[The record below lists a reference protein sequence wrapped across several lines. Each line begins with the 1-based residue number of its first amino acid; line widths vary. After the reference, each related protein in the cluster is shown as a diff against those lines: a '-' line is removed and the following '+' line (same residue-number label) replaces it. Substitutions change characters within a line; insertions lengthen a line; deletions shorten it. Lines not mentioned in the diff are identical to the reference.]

1 MKNPNIKLV
10 AIVPSLDG
18 GCQYVGLV
26 KNITNEEYATLL
38 KEQRTN
44 EQKQAK
50 EKRELLEQ
58 VESMEEII
66 VFLYNENKTLKGEDE
81 RARSIKEIFAQI
93 KSLKN
98 EVDEDEKSIED

>member
-18 GCQYVGLV
+18 GCKYVGLV

-50 EKRELLEQ
+50 EKRELLER
-58 VESMEEII
+58 VETLESELATLKHEIK
-66 VFLYNENKTLKGEDE
+66 VLKGEDE
-81 RARSIKEIFAQI
+81 
-93 KSLKN
+93 
-98 EVDEDEKSIED
+98 DEESVED

>member
-50 EKRELLEQ
+50 EKRELLER
-58 VESMEEII
+58 VETLESELANLKHEIK
-66 VFLYNENKTLKGEDE
+66 FLKGEDE
-81 RARSIKEIFAQI
+81 
-93 KSLKN
+93 
-98 EVDEDEKSIED
+98 DEESIED

>member
-50 EKRELLEQ
+50 EKRELLER
-58 VESMEEII
+58 VETLESELTTLKHEIK
-66 VFLYNENKTLKGEDE
+66 VLKGEDE
-81 RARSIKEIFAQI
+81 
-93 KSLKN
+93 
-98 EVDEDEKSIED
+98 DEESVED

>member
-50 EKRELLEQ
+50 EKRELLER
-58 VESMEEII
+58 VETLESEII
-66 VFLYNENKTLKGEDE
+66 ALKHEIKVLKGEDE
-81 RARSIKEIFAQI
+81 
-93 KSLKN
+93 
-98 EVDEDEKSIED
+98 DEESIED

>member
-50 EKRELLEQ
+50 EKRELLER
-58 VESMEEII
+58 VETLESELATLKQEIK
-66 VFLYNENKTLKGEDE
+66 VLKGEDE
-81 RARSIKEIFAQI
+81 
-93 KSLKN
+93 
-98 EVDEDEKSIED
+98 DEESIED

>member
-10 AIVPSLDG
+10 AIVPTLDG

-26 KNITNEEYATLL
+26 KNLTNEEYATLL

-50 EKRELLEQ
+50 EKRELLER
-58 VESMEEII
+58 VETLENELTTLKHEIK
-66 VFLYNENKTLKGEDE
+66 VLKGEDE
-81 RARSIKEIFAQI
+81 
-93 KSLKN
+93 
-98 EVDEDEKSIED
+98 DEESIED

>member
-50 EKRELLEQ
+50 EKRELLEL
-58 VESMEEII
+58 VETLESELTTLKHEIK
-66 VFLYNENKTLKGEDE
+66 VLKGEDE
-81 RARSIKEIFAQI
+81 
-93 KSLKN
+93 
-98 EVDEDEKSIED
+98 DEESIED

>member
-26 KNITNEEYATLL
+26 KNVTNEEYATLL

-50 EKRELLEQ
+50 EKRELLVL
-58 VESMEEII
+58 VETLTSELATLKHEIK
-66 VFLYNENKTLKGEDE
+66 VLKGEDE
-81 RARSIKEIFAQI
+81 
-93 KSLKN
+93 
-98 EVDEDEKSIED
+98 DEESIED

>member
-50 EKRELLEQ
+50 EKRELLER
-58 VESMEEII
+58 VETLTKDVRKFKKEIK
-66 VFLYNENKTLKGEDE
+66 VLKGEDVE
-81 RARSIKEIFAQI
+81 GE
-93 KSLKN
+93 
-98 EVDEDEKSIED
+98 DEDEESIED

>member
-50 EKRELLEQ
+50 EKRELLER
-58 VESMEEII
+58 VETLTSELNTLKHEIK
-66 VFLYNENKTLKGEDE
+66 VLKGEDE
-81 RARSIKEIFAQI
+81 
-93 KSLKN
+93 
-98 EVDEDEKSIED
+98 DEESIED

>member
-26 KNITNEEYATLL
+26 KNLTNEEYATLL

-44 EQKQAK
+44 EQKQTK
-50 EKRELLEQ
+50 EKRDILDRLQ
-58 VESMEEII
+58 TCEETISKLTKEI
-66 VFLYNENKTLKGEDE
+66 RVLKGEDE
-81 RARSIKEIFAQI
+81 YE
-93 KSLKN
+93 
-98 EVDEDEKSIED
+98 ESIED

>member
-50 EKRELLEQ
+50 EKRELLER
-58 VESMEEII
+58 VETLESEVATLKHEIK
-66 VFLYNENKTLKGEDE
+66 VLKGEDE
-81 RARSIKEIFAQI
+81 
-93 KSLKN
+93 
-98 EVDEDEKSIED
+98 DEESIED

>member
-50 EKRELLEQ
+50 EKRELLER
-58 VESMEEII
+58 VETLTEELATLKHEIK
-66 VFLYNENKTLKGEDE
+66 VLKGEDE
-81 RARSIKEIFAQI
+81 
-93 KSLKN
+93 
-98 EVDEDEKSIED
+98 DEESIED

>member
-50 EKRELLEQ
+50 EKRELLER
-58 VESMEEII
+58 VKTLESELTTLKHEIK
-66 VFLYNENKTLKGEDE
+66 VLKGEDE
-81 RARSIKEIFAQI
+81 
-93 KSLKN
+93 
-98 EVDEDEKSIED
+98 DEESIED

>member
-50 EKRELLEQ
+50 EKRELLER
-58 VESMEEII
+58 VETLESELTALKHEIK
-66 VFLYNENKTLKGEDE
+66 VLKGEDE
-81 RARSIKEIFAQI
+81 
-93 KSLKN
+93 
-98 EVDEDEKSIED
+98 DEESIED

>member
-26 KNITNEEYATLL
+26 KNITKEEYATLL

-50 EKRELLEQ
+50 EKRELLER
-58 VESMEEII
+58 VETLESELATLKHEIK
-66 VFLYNENKTLKGEDE
+66 VLKGEDE
-81 RARSIKEIFAQI
+81 
-93 KSLKN
+93 
-98 EVDEDEKSIED
+98 DEESIED

>member
-18 GCQYVGLV
+18 GCQYVGVV

-50 EKRELLEQ
+50 EKRELLER
-58 VESMEEII
+58 VETLESELTTLKHEIK
-66 VFLYNENKTLKGEDE
+66 VLKGEDE
-81 RARSIKEIFAQI
+81 
-93 KSLKN
+93 
-98 EVDEDEKSIED
+98 DEESIED

>member
-50 EKRELLEQ
+50 EKRELLER
-58 VESMEEII
+58 VETLESELATLKHEIK
-66 VFLYNENKTLKGEDE
+66 VLKGEDE
-81 RARSIKEIFAQI
+81 
-93 KSLKN
+93 
-98 EVDEDEKSIED
+98 DEESVED

>member
-50 EKRELLEQ
+50 EKRELLGR
-58 VESMEEII
+58 VETLKSEITTLKHEI
-66 VFLYNENKTLKGEDE
+66 KVLKGEDE
-81 RARSIKEIFAQI
+81 
-93 KSLKN
+93 
-98 EVDEDEKSIED
+98 DEESIED

>member
-10 AIVPSLDG
+10 AIVPTLDG

-50 EKRELLEQ
+50 EKRELLER
-58 VESMEEII
+58 VEALESEITTLKHEI
-66 VFLYNENKTLKGEDE
+66 KVLKGEDE
-81 RARSIKEIFAQI
+81 
-93 KSLKN
+93 
-98 EVDEDEKSIED
+98 DEESIED

>member
-50 EKRELLEQ
+50 EKRELLER
-58 VESMEEII
+58 VETLESEITTLKHEI
-66 VFLYNENKTLKGEDE
+66 KVLKGEDE
-81 RARSIKEIFAQI
+81 
-93 KSLKN
+93 
-98 EVDEDEKSIED
+98 DEESIED

>member
-44 EQKQAK
+44 EQKQ
-50 EKRELLEQ
+50 EKRIKQLENDLYFI
-58 VESMEEII
+58 SEEVGKLIKEI
-66 VFLYNENKTLKGEDE
+66 KVLKGEDE
-81 RARSIKEIFAQI
+81 
-93 KSLKN
+93 
-98 EVDEDEKSIED
+98 DEESIED

>member
-26 KNITNEEYATLL
+26 ENITNEEYATLL

-50 EKRELLEQ
+50 EKRELLDL
-58 VESMEEII
+58 V
-66 VFLYNENKTLKGEDE
+66 KTLKKDVRTLKKDIKVLKGEDE
-81 RARSIKEIFAQI
+81 
-93 KSLKN
+93 
-98 EVDEDEKSIED
+98 DEESIED

>member
-18 GCQYVGLV
+18 GCQYVGVV

-50 EKRELLEQ
+50 EKRELLER
-58 VESMEEII
+58 VETLESKLATLKHEIK
-66 VFLYNENKTLKGEDE
+66 VLKGEDE
-81 RARSIKEIFAQI
+81 
-93 KSLKN
+93 
-98 EVDEDEKSIED
+98 DEESVEN

>member
-50 EKRELLEQ
+50 EKRELLER
-58 VESMEEII
+58 VVALEETIAI
-66 VFLYNENKTLKGEDE
+66 LQHEIRVLKGEDE
-81 RARSIKEIFAQI
+81 NEESIK
-93 KSLKN
+93 
-98 EVDEDEKSIED
+98 D